1 MIRRTEFNGT
11 LTSEPQAHHTTVITT
26 EDGDE
31 ITIKRAATS
40 KKKITTI
47 STHENG
53 KITIENAPHPEDDQ
67 EDEGGNEGKEVEGQ
81 REEPRHVV
89 VVNVEKE
96 SERKMTTESE
106 DAGDGDA
113 AAPRP
118 PMENGD
124 DHTGQ
129 HKVTV
134 EHESRSLTRVKLSLP
149 QETTS
154 VQ

>member
-53 KITIENAPHPEDDQ
+53 KITIENAPHREDNQ
-67 EDEGGNEGKEVEGQ
+67 EGGNEAEGE
-81 REEPRHVV
+81 REEPKHLV

-96 SERKMTTESE
+96 SERKMTTEGK
-106 DAGDGDA
+106 DTGDGDERA
-113 AAPRP
+113 SP
-118 PMENGD
+118 PPIENGY
-124 DHTGQ
+124 TAQ

-154 VQ
+154 VR